1 MCYAKPG
8 PRCSK
13 HAKSA
18 LNSAFKRM
26 ENHRKEYADATDPKK
41 KQELKLKVKKST
53 ERYEEA
59 VEDFRYT
66 PAGAEATY
74 TAVFNQYAP
83 TMGEDQARS
92 IAMRTKENILAE
104 RRRMIIA
111 AKNLKAVNLKVV
123 AKNLKAQEK
132 KQKGEPTAE
141 ERQTSK
147 RRSEAAKKATQTRV
161 AAQEEKKRIAT
172 GVDEIRRVQVENEL
186 ERFKQTEI
194 GGQFDQSSFVMSR
207 HGGEHAARAIVED
220 DFIYRGVQFKRGEEV
235 VITTPSHSEGEYIQH
250 VL

>member
-13 HAKSA
+13 HAKSS

-26 ENHRKEYADATDPKK
+26 ENHRKEYADETDPKK

-59 VEDFRYT
+59 VKDFKYT

-74 TAVFNQYAP
+74 IAVFNQCAP

-104 RRRMIIA
+104 RRRMVIT
-111 AKNLKAVNLKVV
+111 AKNLK
-123 AKNLKAQEK
+123 
-132 KQKGEPTAE
+132 
-141 ERQTSK
+141 
-147 RRSEAAKKATQTRV
+147 
-161 AAQEEKKRIAT
+161 AQEEKKRIAAKNLKAQEEKRIAAA
-172 GVDEIRRVQVENEL
+172 VDDIRRVQIEDEL
-186 ERFKQTEI
+186 ERFKQTEL
-194 GGQFDQSSFVMSR
+194 GWQFDQSSFVMSR

>member
-59 VEDFRYT
+59 VEDYKYT
-66 PAGAEATY
+66 PAGAEDTY
-74 TAVFNQYAP
+74 KAVFTECAP
-83 TMGEDQARS
+83 TMGEDQARR